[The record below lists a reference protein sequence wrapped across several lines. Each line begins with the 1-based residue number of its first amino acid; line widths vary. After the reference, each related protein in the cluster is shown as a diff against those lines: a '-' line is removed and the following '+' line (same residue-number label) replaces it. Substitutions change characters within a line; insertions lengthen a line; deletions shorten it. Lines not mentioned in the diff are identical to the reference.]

1 MKTLIEIV
9 GCGILAVVFYG
20 GLLMISSKLHDLH
33 SIAEDRRNEKI
44 RPMLDIHG
52 HPLSDRKEDFYKAR
66 AEYERDFKTVDYTG
80 VAMIVMFL
88 MLVGLITGFFLK

>member
-20 GLLMISSKLHDLH
+20 GLFMISSKINDLH
-33 SIAEDRRNEKI
+33 RIASDRRDEKI
-44 RPMLDIHG
+44 RPMVDVHG
-52 HPLSDRKEDFYKAR
+52 GPLSDRKEDFYKAR
-66 AEYERDFKTVDYTG
+66 IEYQQDFKTVDYTG

-88 MLVGLITGFFLK
+88 VLVGLITGFLIK